1 MSTLKWTSMG
11 LLLSLPLLVPAQ
23 ARYNPFAGNPLPA
36 AGASSSARST
46 GTGGSTVVTHMRL
59 KAVIPMGNPAMANI
73 DGEIV
78 AVGEKVNG
86 YVLRSVGE
94 QGVTLESRGRR
105 FQLNFKSAEEIA
117 REEKDA
123 AETLTAGA
131 VPGAPS

>member
-1 MSTLKWTSMG
+1 MSTLKWMSIG
-11 LLLSLPLLVPAQ
+11 LLLSLPSLAVAQ

-36 AGASSSARST
+36 AGTSSPARST
-46 GTGGSTVVTHMRL
+46 GTAGTTIVTNMRL
-59 KAVIPMGNPAMANI
+59 KAVLPMGNPAMANI

-123 AETLTAGA
+123 AANLTAGA

>member
-1 MSTLKWTSMG
+1 MSVLKWMLMG
-11 LLLSLPLLVPAQ
+11 LLLGQPLLAASQ

-36 AGASSSARST
+36 AGTSSVQSSAAA
-46 GTGGSTVVTHMRL
+46 GSTVTTHMRL
-59 KAVIPMGNPAMANI
+59 KAVLPMGNPPMANI

-86 YVLRSVGE
+86 YILRSVGE

-105 FQLNFKSAEEIA
+105 VQLYFKSAEDIA
-117 REEKDA
+117 KEEKA
-123 AETLTAGA
+123 AAAASLSAGA